1 MTIFNKTNKD
11 SPTIDAEIDCVKKKC
26 QQFLVKID
34 CSFVFVSVYD
44 DLENI
49 SILKIYPPKR
59 LYLKYSINIKNY
71 IIHGIFYFF
80 LNIYPPI
87 FKFLAD
93 LLYSYSNPS

>member
-1 MTIFNKTNKD
+1 MTIFNKTDKD
-11 SPTIDAEIDCVKKKC
+11 SPTMDAEKC

-34 CSFVFVSVYD
+34 CSFVFVFVSVYD

-49 SILKIYPPKR
+49 SILKIYPPKKS
-59 LYLKYSINIKNY
+59 YLKYSINIKNY

-80 LNIYPPI
+80 LNIYTPI
-87 FKFLAD
+87 FKFLAN